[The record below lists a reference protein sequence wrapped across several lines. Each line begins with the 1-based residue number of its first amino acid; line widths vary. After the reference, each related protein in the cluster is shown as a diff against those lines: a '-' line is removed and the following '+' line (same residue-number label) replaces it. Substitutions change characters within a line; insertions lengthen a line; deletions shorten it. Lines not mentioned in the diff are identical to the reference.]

1 VAGKPNIIAV
11 MLLAIMTGLHVLA
24 QVRTNAWVLATI
36 DVGLRVRDKL
46 LENCAVIDLVNS
58 LAEEL
63 RRRSTQHVPILLEDA
78 KVSTIACLPV
88 T

>member
-1 VAGKPNIIAV
+1 MSHCGFK
-11 MLLAIMTGLHVLA
+11 
-24 QVRTNAWVLATI
+24 
-36 DVGLRVRDKL
+36 DKL
-46 LENCAVIDLVNS
+46 LENSAVIDLVNS

-78 KVSTIACLPV
+78 KVGRITSLAV